1 LGKISELAMTP
12 IRIRRVNLSKQFEVF
27 REPILEAMSDVLA
40 SGIYMLGEQT
50 RAFEEEFSAYLG
62 GGIECIAVADGT
74 RAISLTLSSMGVGS
88 GDEVITTPF
97 TAIPTIGAIM
107 ETGATPVFVDIDPAT
122 WLIDLGA
129 VKDKLTERTKAIVP
143 VHMFG
148 NVVDIPALKDIVG
161 ADVKILEDAAQGHGS
176 ECRGMKAGTMADAGT
191 FSFYPSKNLG
201 AYGDAGAIVTAD
213 KALARR
219 LRMLRNHG
227 MSDKDTCL
235 IPGVNSRLDEIQA
248 AILRVKLPRL
258 DDMNAARK
266 RLVDAYH
273 QGLPEDRFIFQI
285 IHGDVVSN
293 HHIIQSRFM
302 GNRDNLLRY
311 MDDLGIQ
318 CNVYYAI
325 PHHLQPALKHLGY
338 EVGDLPVVEQLCR
351 EAIALP
357 LYPEMSEED
366 VIEVIRACKAFGE

>member
-1 LGKISELAMTP
+1 MTP

-27 REPILEAMSDVLA
+27 REPILEAISDILA

-62 GGIECIAVADGT
+62 GIECIAVADGT
-74 RAISLTLSSMGVGS
+74 RAISLTLSSLGVGS

-97 TAIPTIGAIM
+97 TAFPTIGAIM

-122 WLIDLGA
+122 WLMDLDA
-129 VKDKLTERTKAIVP
+129 VEDKLTERTKAIVP

-148 NVVDIPALKDIVG
+148 NVVDIPTLKSIVG
-161 ADVKILEDAAQGHGS
+161 ADVKILEDAAQAHGS
-176 ECRGMKAGTMADAGT
+176 ECRGMKAGTMANAGI

-213 KALARR
+213 KALADR
-219 LRMLRNHG
+219 LRLLRNHG
-227 MSDKDTCL
+227 MSDKDTCM
-235 IPGVNSRLDEIQA
+235 ISGVNSRLDEIQA

-258 DDMNAARK
+258 DEMNAARK
-266 RLVDAYH
+266 RLVDGYH
-273 QGLPEDRFIFQI
+273 KGLPADRFTFQS
-285 IHGDVVSN
+285 IHHGIVSN
-293 HHIIQSRFM
+293 HHIIQSRYK

-311 MDDLGIQ
+311 MDNLGIQ
-318 CNVYYAI
+318 CNVYYPI

-338 EVGDLPVVEQLCR
+338 ESGDLPVVEQLCR
-351 EAIALP
+351 EVIALP
-357 LYPEMSEED
+357 LYPEMSKED
-366 VIEVIRACKAFGE
+366 VSEVIRACKDFCEKDGQV